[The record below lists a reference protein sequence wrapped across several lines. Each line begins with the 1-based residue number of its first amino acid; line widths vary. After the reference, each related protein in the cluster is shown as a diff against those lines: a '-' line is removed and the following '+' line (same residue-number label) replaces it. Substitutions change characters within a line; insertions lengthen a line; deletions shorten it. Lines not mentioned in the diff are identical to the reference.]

1 MNEPEKQREPR
12 RSKSDVAPQ
21 KNSDAKTITPSQP
34 VSKGTIDQ
42 WGTVYLSENKDG
54 RHTWYVVHDGERHWE
69 FPHLLSARRKFK
81 RQAAKQGCP
90 LLRK

>member
-12 RSKSDVAPQ
+12 RSKSDMAPQ

-54 RHTWYVVHDGERHWE
+54 RHTWYVVHDGA
-69 FPHLLSARRKFK
+69 HLLSARRKFK

-90 LLRK
+90 LFRK